1 MSKKCNLALI
11 MMAGAVLSSGCSS
24 MNNTERGAL
33 GGGAFGAAVGALA
46 DSKHPGTGAA
56 IGALAGGTIGGL
68 AGNAADQ
75 DERRIKQAQAYAAQP
90 VQGPLNLQDIVD
102 MVRRGL
108 SDDVVRNQI
117 RASGTRYNLAP
128 TDVSWL
134 HDNGVSDAVIKEMQ
148 NTMYRRGGPRA
159 VYVDQ
164 GYDPVVVVPP
174 PRPVYGPSFGFGYY
188 RYR

>member
-1 MSKKCNLALI
+1 MSKKWNLALI

-56 IGALAGGTIGGL
+56 IGAIAGGTIGGL

-75 DERRIKQAQAYAAQP
+75 DERRIKEAQAYAAQP
-90 VQGPLNLQDIVD
+90 VQGPLSLQEIVD
-102 MVRRGL
+102 MGRRGL

-117 RASGTRYNLAP
+117 RASGTRYNLAS
-128 TDVSWL
+128 TDLSWL

-148 NTMYRRGGPRA
+148 DTMNRRRGPRA

-188 RYR
+188 RNR